1 MKGKRVL
8 AALCAVL
15 LALTL
20 GACGGGDDAGSG
32 EKSQEEELRDTVWA
46 DVAVECK
53 FSYADVK
60 NVTTNVTNIEDN
72 GDGTYTVQGKANV
85 TDNYG
90 DQYAGNF
97 TAEYRYN
104 ESSGEFSKI
113 SLDIETPTRQ

>member
-60 NVTTNVTNIEDN
+60 TSPPTSPILRTM
-72 GDGTYTVQGKANV
+72 A
-85 TDNYG
+85 
-90 DQYAGNF
+90 
-97 TAEYRYN
+97 TAP
-104 ESSGEFSKI
+104 
-113 SLDIETPTRQ
+113 TPSRARPT